1 MTEEQILDAF
11 RETGALLEGHFILR
25 SGKHSRQFFQCALL
39 LEHAKLME
47 RLCGELV
54 QKVEGLKFDR
64 VISPALG
71 GLFVGQEMARQL
83 GRRHIFVEKADTGKL
98 ALRRGFTIDRG
109 EKFLVCEDVATEG
122 GRVIE
127 TMEIVENHGAEV
139 AGVALFVDR
148 STTMLDF
155 ECPTVSLLKLPVK
168 TFEPGHLPADL
179 KKIPAVKPGS
189 K

>member
-1 MTEEQILDAF
+1 MNEEQILDTF

-64 VISPALG
+64 VISPAMG

-83 GRRHIFVEKADTGKL
+83 GKRHIFVEKVDGKL
-98 ALRRGFTIDRG
+98 GLRRGFAIERG

-148 STTMLDF
+148 STGRLDF
-155 ECPTVSLLKLPVK
+155 ECPTVSLLKLPVEN
-168 TFEPGHLPADL
+168 FEPDHLPADL

>member
-1 MTEEQILDAF
+1 MNEDQILDVF
-11 RETGALLEGHFILR
+11 RETGALLDGHFVLR
-25 SGKHSRQFFQCALL
+25 SGKHSRQFFQCARV
-39 LEHAKLME
+39 LEHAKLCE

-54 QKVEGLKFDR
+54 QKVEGLAFNR

-71 GLFVGQEMARQL
+71 GLFVGQEVARQL
-83 GRRHIFVEKADTGKL
+83 GKRHIFLEKSGGKL
-98 ALRRGFTIDRG
+98 ELRRGFTIERG

-127 TMEIVENHGAEV
+127 TMEVVESKGAEV
-139 AGVALFVDR
+139 AGVALLVDR
-148 STTMLDF
+148 STTQLDF
-155 ECPTVSLLKLPVK
+155 ECPTYSLLKMPIETFDPDDLP
-168 TFEPGHLPADL
+168 PDL

>member
-1 MTEEQILDAF
+1 MNEQQILDVF

-39 LEHAKLME
+39 LEHTKLME

-54 QKVEGLKFDR
+54 QKVEGLVFDR
-64 VISPALG
+64 VISPAMG
-71 GLFVGQEMARQL
+71 GLFVGQEVARQL
-83 GRRHIFVEKADTGKL
+83 GKRHIFVEKADGKL
-98 ALRRGFTIDRG
+98 ALRRGFEIKRG

-139 AGVALFVDR
+139 AAVALLVDR
-148 STTMLDF
+148 ATRMLDF
-155 ECPTVSLLKLPVK
+155 ECPTVSLLKLPVE
-168 TFEPGHLPADL
+168 TFEPDRLPADL
-179 KKIPAVKPGS
+179 KRIPAVKPGS

>member
-1 MTEEQILDAF
+1 MNEQQILDSF

-54 QKVEGLKFDR
+54 QKVEGLEFDR
-64 VISPALG
+64 VISPAMG
-71 GLFVGQEMARQL
+71 GLFVGQEVARQL
-83 GRRHIFVEKADTGKL
+83 GKCHIFVEKENGKL
-98 ALRRGFTIDRG
+98 VLRRGFSIAPG

-127 TMEIVENHGAEV
+127 TIDILESMGADV
-139 AGVALFVDR
+139 AGVALLVDR

-155 ECPTVSLLKLPVK
+155 ECPTVSLLKLPVE
-168 TFEPGHLPADL
+168 TFEPDHLPADL

>member
-1 MTEEQILDAF
+1 MNQEQILDAF
-11 RETGALLEGHFILR
+11 RETGALLDGHFILR
-25 SGKHSRQFFQCALL
+25 SGKHSREFFQCALL

-71 GLFVGQEMARQL
+71 GLFVGQEVARQL
-83 GRRHIFVEKADTGKL
+83 GKRHIFVEKTDGKL
-98 ALRRGFTIDRG
+98 GLRRGFKIDRG

-127 TMEIVENHGAEV
+127 TMEIVESNGAEV

-148 STTMLDF
+148 STGVLDF
-155 ECPTVSLLKLPVK
+155 ECPTVSLLKYPVE
-168 TFEPGHLPADL
+168 TFDADDLPADL
-179 KKIPAVKPGS
+179 KKIPTVKPGS
-189 K
+189 R